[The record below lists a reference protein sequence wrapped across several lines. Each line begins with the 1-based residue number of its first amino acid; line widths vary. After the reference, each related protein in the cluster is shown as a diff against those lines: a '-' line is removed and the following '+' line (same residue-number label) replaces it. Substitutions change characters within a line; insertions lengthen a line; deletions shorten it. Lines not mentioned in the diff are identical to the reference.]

1 MPGATS
7 AMRAG
12 RGWRMV
18 LLGVPLHTGQQGKT
32 REQPWG
38 TVGGYRERAGRTGGE
53 LEAGGAARQEGHEG
67 LEKAFIF
74 LHPEGLVRALGWLV
88 VGNPGQHRGRL
99 GQSYFM
105 RILRAMARSSSSRS
119 CSRDSSEGGAGLRPV
134 WAPRPCRSPYL
145 ALVLLLDHLLL
156 RCLLICLDCGER
168 GKVAEGCP
176 PAPHQ
181 EVEAELREAGLPRP
195 WTWRPQG
202 RHTPAPSQGP
212 PVQERAG
219 PSHGQMGGRR
229 SRGALEGRGQDVH
242 CLLSAFCI
250 LSLSFSCGV
259 SLGWGRG
266 RRGRR
271 PGGCPGAPTTHLI
284 QEPGTGRGR
293 LQRLATRVWEPQY
306 SGRGKWGTGLNPW
319 GWISQPTR
327 APLQAHRAQ
336 LSGTAAGGN

>member
-1 MPGATS
+1 MGI
-7 AMRAG
+7 G
-12 RGWRMV
+12 R
-18 LLGVPLHTGQQGKT
+18 QQ
-32 REQPWG
+32 
-38 TVGGYRERAGRTGGE
+38 ERRPK
-53 LEAGGAARQEGHEG
+53 LEAGGAARREGHKGPE
-67 LEKAFIF
+67 EVSIF
-74 LHPEGLVRALGWLV
+74 LHPEGLVRALGRLV
-88 VGNPGQHRGRL
+88 VGNPGQPRGRL

-134 WAPRPCRSPYL
+134 WAPRPHRPPYL
-145 ALVLLLDHLLL
+145 ALMLLLDHLLL
-156 RCLLICLDCGER
+156 CRLLVCLDCGER
-168 GKVAEGCP
+168 GEVAEGCP

-202 RHTPAPSQGP
+202 RRTPAPPQGP
-212 PVQERAG
+212 PVPERAG
-219 PSHGQMGGRR
+219 PSRGQMGRRR
-229 SRGALEGRGQDVH
+229 SRGALEGRGRDVH

-293 LQRLATRVWEPQY
+293 SGGRASCGDWPRGFGSPSGQWKGRVGHRSQSLGLDLPAHPGPPAGPPGPALGHCCWRELD
-306 SGRGKWGTGLNPW
+306 GRVPN
-319 GWISQPTR
+319 SY
-327 APLQAHRAQ
+327 
-336 LSGTAAGGN
+336 